1 MLMNTLKVIFTFIFK
16 TIFKTLKIS
25 FGVVKW
31 LIVVVVFSSIMMILG
46 SFRGA
51 NGG

>member
-1 MLMNTLKVIFTFIFK
+1 MNTLKVTFTFIFK
-16 TIFKTLKIS
+16 TIFKILKIS

-31 LIVVVVFSSIMMILG
+31 VVVVIIFSSIMMILG